1 MMFERTI
8 LRQLREW
15 KQSPYRK
22 PLILRGAR
30 QVGKTTVVNELGK
43 EFDNYLYFNLE
54 RDSDLKLFEMPVPLN
69 DLVDMM
75 FARNGKKKREGST
88 LVFIDEI
95 QNSPKTIALLR
106 YFYEERPDLHLI
118 AAGSLLE
125 NIVDIKASFPVGRVQ
140 YMALRPCSFKE
151 FVSAMGRQNL
161 LEVLANPRF
170 TMAFHEELMALF
182 NQYTIVGGMPEVI
195 QRYAAKHDI
204 YALDSVYETLIQAY
218 KDDVEKYVRG
228 NKLTEVVRYILNT
241 GWAKTGETITLGGFA
256 ESQYGAR
263 EVGEAFRLLS
273 KAMLL
278 ELVYPTT
285 SSKVPAL
292 AELKRKPKL
301 IWMDCGL
308 VNYQAQARKELIG
321 ADDILDVWRGRIAE
335 QTVAQELLALSNR
348 VGETRCFWVKERN
361 KAEVDFIFT
370 HDSTVFPI
378 EVKSGHNSRLRSLH
392 SFIDEAP
399 VDIGIR
405 VWSGNYSIEEHRTTI
420 KGKAFRLINLPFYLI
435 GELPAI
441 LESQGQH

>member
-1 MMFERTI
+1 MFERTI
-8 LRQLREW
+8 LARLREW
-15 KQSPYRK
+15 KQDLFRK

-30 QVGKTTVVNELGK
+30 QVGKTTVVNEFGK

-54 RDSDLKLFEMPVPLN
+54 RSNDLKLLEMSVPLN

-75 FARNGKKKREGST
+75 FARSGKKRRNGST
-88 LVFIDEI
+88 LIFIDEI
-95 QNSPKTIALLR
+95 QNSPKTMSLLR
-106 YFYEERPDLHLI
+106 YFYEERADLHII

-125 NIVDIKASFPVGRVQ
+125 NIVDVRTSFPVGRVQ
-140 YMALRPCSFKE
+140 YMALRPCSFCE
-151 FVSAMGRQNL
+151 FMNAVGRSNL
-161 LEVLANPRF
+161 QEVINSPNF

-182 NQYTIVGGMPEVI
+182 NNYAIIGGMPEIVH
-195 QRYAAKHDI
+195 RYALNHDI
-204 YALDSVYETLIQAY
+204 YALDDVYDTLIQAY

-228 NKLTEVVRYILNT
+228 NKLTEVVRYILST
-241 GWAKTGETITLGGFA
+241 GWAKAGEAVTLGGFA
-256 ESQYGAR
+256 GSQYGAR

-285 SSKVPAL
+285 SAKVPAL

-321 ADDILDVWRGRIAE
+321 ADDILDVWKGRIAE
-335 QTVAQELLALSNR
+335 QIVAQELLALSNR
-348 VGETRCFWVKERN
+348 VGETRCFWIKDRN

-370 HDSTVFPI
+370 HDSAVFPI

-405 VWSGNYSIEEHRTTI
+405 VWSGHYSVEEHKTTI
-420 KGKAFRLINLPFYLI
+420 KGKRFRLINLPFYLV
-435 GELPAI
+435 GNLPVI
-441 LESQGQH
+441 LKSI